1 MILDVYFKNIILCK
15 SHRDSH
21 KPFYKLLQRA
31 VPQKTIIDPVQHSFT
46 RPDIDLNLSGTSDTT
61 ITESQNLGETDFRPP
76 LHSKSITELLKKIS
90 SERRDILQ
98 KTGANPVQTFT
109 DTSSLN
115 LSIASTASS
124 RKVAVMPE
132 KSIHS
137 SADTSVVTAELEQ
150 KIQDILAKSEDT
162 LGSVAPEKSYTARVE
177 ESPILSTT
185 LEMSVNTSTGEL
197 SQSC

>member
-1 MILDVYFKNIILCK
+1 
-15 SHRDSH
+15 
-21 KPFYKLLQRA
+21 
-31 VPQKTIIDPVQHSFT
+31 
-46 RPDIDLNLSGTSDTT
+46 
-61 ITESQNLGETDFRPP
+61 
-76 LHSKSITELLKKIS
+76 
-90 SERRDILQ
+90 
-98 KTGANPVQTFT
+98 
-109 DTSSLN
+109 
-115 LSIASTASS
+115 
-124 RKVAVMPE
+124 MPE

-185 LEMSVNTSTGEL
+185 LDMSVNTSTGEL